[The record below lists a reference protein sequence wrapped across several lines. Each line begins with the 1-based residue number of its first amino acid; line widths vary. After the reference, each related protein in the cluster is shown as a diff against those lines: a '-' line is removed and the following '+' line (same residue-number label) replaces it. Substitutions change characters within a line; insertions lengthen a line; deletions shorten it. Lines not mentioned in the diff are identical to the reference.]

1 MARSKTRGWWLAGL
15 LALSLGG
22 CIQPVHQPTLGGPS
36 RIAQELAQV
45 SVDRID
51 GYLGYQLKSE
61 LDYLLTGGGSPV
73 AGGRYI
79 LKVKTQQSKASSI
92 IDASTGR
99 AQIATLQI
107 EAVYV
112 LIDQQQG
119 GRIRAS
125 ARLSRPHPW
134 TAHNCGSRHCARNVT
149 PRKRWQNLWLNV
161 CGSSFLPL
169 WRGTGTPLLPSRRT
183 CLRPILTNPA
193 QILPTKVDGRRWSPF
208 GLLTSAAS
216 LLATDTQSA
225 LS

>member
-1 MARSKTRGWWLAGL
+1 MARSKSRGWWLAGL

-73 AGGRYI
+73 SGGRYI
-79 LKVKTQQSKASSI
+79 LKIKTQQSKASSI

-125 ARLSRPHPW
+125 GKTFASASLDRSQLRFATLRAERDAEEKVAKSLAERLR
-134 TAHNCGSRHCARNVT
+134 
-149 PRKRWQNLWLNV
+149 
-161 CGSSFLPL
+161 
-169 WRGTGTPLLPSRRT
+169 
-183 CLRPILTNPA
+183 I
-193 QILPTKVDGRRWSPF
+193 II
-208 GLLTSAAS
+208 SAA
-216 LLATDTQSA
+216 LARDGNAAAPKPPDLSPPDPDQPSA
-225 LS
+225 DPADES